1 MPKVGQQ
8 RERLQTIP
16 GTVPPPTSWPA
27 GCRFHDRCKYS
38 WDRTERNHPPLF
50 EIEAGHDS
58 RCFLAEEPQRR
69 AQPHEPA
76 VAQS

>member
-1 MPKVGQQ
+1 MPKVGQE

-16 GTVPPPTSWPA
+16 GTVPPPTNWPA
-27 GCRFHDRCKYS
+27 GCRFHDRCRYS
-38 WDRTERNHPPLF
+38 WERTERAHPPLY
-50 EIEAGHDS
+50 EIETGHLS

-69 AQPHEPA
+69 AQPHEPM